1 MNSLRFGLAAIGLA
15 MLLAAALGEADAG
28 ANSGGG
34 FYDGSNINVR
44 ACKPLVR
51 QLFRP
56 GIYERGTS
64 EAVAE
69 LA

>member
-34 FYDGSNINVR
+34 FYDGSNINVGHVNPSSGSCFDR
-44 ACKPLVR
+44 VYTSVGQAKP
-51 QLFRP
+51 
-56 GIYERGTS
+56 
-64 EAVAE
+64 
-69 LA
+69 